1 MSQKILYGLEN
12 YFKELIKLYDNKKL
26 PKVIMLTGSKGQG
39 KFTLIHH
46 LLAYIFDIKNY
57 NLKLKKINEESK
69 VFNVLIENYNPNII
83 YFECIGKKIKIDD
96 IRELRKNLQKSSINH
111 LPRFI
116 IFDDVENL
124 NDSCINAL
132 LKTIEEPS
140 ITNYFILINNK
151 SQTILDTLKSR
162 SIELKFFLNQ
172 EKKKLII
179 NKLIKNFKIE
189 EKINLNNITLTPGN
203 YLKFNKIIFEEQ
215 ININD
220 DLITNIEKLLKLNKI
235 KKNNDYSSLA
245 IYLIDCHYYKKSK
258 NKSNIGYFN
267 DKRIEIIKKI
277 NETNKFNLNQVNVI
291 TDLKNYI

>member
-172 EKKKLII
+172 EKKKLIK